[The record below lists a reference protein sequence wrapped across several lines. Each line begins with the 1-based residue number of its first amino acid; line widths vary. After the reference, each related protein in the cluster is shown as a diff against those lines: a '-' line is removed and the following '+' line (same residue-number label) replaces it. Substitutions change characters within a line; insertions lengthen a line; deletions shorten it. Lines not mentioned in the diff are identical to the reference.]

1 MGQTKQTKQRDPGT
15 SASDDVYYLG
25 IDPGQDKCGL
35 AIVGSDRHLI
45 ERQIVLSD
53 QLLEQIGILL
63 AKVAVDRLIL
73 GNQTRS
79 EFWRQKIQS
88 AWPDREIVL
97 VDERFSS
104 QQARLR
110 YWDDHP
116 PQGWDRL
123 LPRGMRTPPQPIDD
137 IVAQILV
144 ERYLDRNVDA

>member
-1 MGQTKQTKQRDPGT
+1 MTQRDPGT
-15 SASDDVYYLG
+15 SATHPTSLYYLG

-35 AIVGSDRHLI
+35 AIVGSDRHLV

-53 QLLEQIGILL
+53 HLLKQIGILL

-79 EFWRQKIQS
+79 DYWRQKIQS
-88 AWPDREIVL
+88 AWPEHEIVL

-104 QQARLR
+104 QQARYR

-116 PQGWDRL
+116 PRGWDRL

-144 ERYLDRNVDA
+144 ERYLDRDVDA